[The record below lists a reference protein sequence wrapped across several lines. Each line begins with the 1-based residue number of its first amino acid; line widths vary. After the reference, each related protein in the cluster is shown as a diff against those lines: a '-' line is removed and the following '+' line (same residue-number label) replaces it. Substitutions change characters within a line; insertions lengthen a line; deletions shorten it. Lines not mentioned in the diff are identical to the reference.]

1 MIHLQVMNV
10 LNIWGVIKVNI
21 TQLTILVMH
30 MQLSLFSWHL
40 HLSYQDLE
48 ESSPLPSCNT
58 TCNYKTY
65 VHVHMFYHSIWN
77 FTSCRAIFGNVTP
90 LEWITTIGGVEQFT
104 AWLVLFL
111 VDGLFGA
118 GVLHVLFF
126 FQFEDIFA
134 LATWLLGCDCFLP
147 SFILHDKF
155 LQTTVLQYH
164 HFTVCHCF
172 CLNFLSEIENSES
185 SHKYCFWW
193 QPFCL

>member
-90 LEWITTIGGVEQFT
+90 LEWITPIGGCWTIHCLACFVFGWWTLWCWSTPCAILLPVWGHFCTCNLASWMWLLPSLFYT
-104 AWLVLFL
+104 AW
-111 VDGLFGA
+111 
-118 GVLHVLFF
+118 
-126 FQFEDIFA
+126 
-134 LATWLLGCDCFLP
+134 
-147 SFILHDKF
+147 
-155 LQTTVLQYH
+155 
-164 HFTVCHCF
+164 
-172 CLNFLSEIENSES
+172 
-185 SHKYCFWW
+185 
-193 QPFCL
+193 